1 MPFMF
6 NVSLL
11 NSSVGLSGCPRPS
24 NTFEILLREPNMY
37 ANQFEISIIVAS
49 DVARETWKQI
59 FRLNPDTGE
68 LICDDCED
76 EDDAYRHWVNRVC
89 EWLCDGRFIVSVSA
103 PVSVVAPVASVASVV
118 APTIVDD

>member
-1 MPFMF
+1 
-6 NVSLL
+6 
-11 NSSVGLSGCPRPS
+11 
-24 NTFEILLREPNMY
+24 MY

-59 FRLNPDTGE
+59 FRLNPDTGA

-89 EWLCDGRFIVSVSA
+89 EWLCDGRYIVSV
-103 PVSVVAPVASVASVV
+103 PVSVVAPVVAPVASVASVV